1 MRGSCR
7 GWRATRGCFPRRMIW
22 RGSAGCCSRA
32 GTLDGRRYL
41 KESTVRAM
49 FTPHV
54 IGETTRGLGWDMSS
68 AYSRTLGS
76 FFPEG
81 SAGHT
86 GFTGPSM
93 WLDPV
98 EPALRDHHDQSRASE
113 REGLGGGIAP
123 SHQRRRGPG
132 LDGARRPAGRCGDGR
147 RGGPATV
154 CADLARGD
162 DADRARPARGGE
174 LRPTRR
180 SLGRARDQ
188 PHRRRRARPPGHR
201 PPGRQRRA

>member
-1 MRGSCR
+1 M
-7 GWRATRGCFPRRMIW
+7 
-22 RGSAGCCSRA
+22 
-32 GTLDGRRYL
+32 
-41 KESTVRAM
+41 RAM

-123 SHQRRRGPG
+123 PHQRRRR
-132 LDGARRPAGRCGDGR
+132 ARARRRPASRWPSR
-147 RGGPATV
+147 RRETGSGPATV
-154 CADLARGD
+154 WPTWPAGMTLTGL
-162 DADRARPARGGE
+162 DRLVAENFA
-174 LRPTRR
+174 PTRR
-180 SLGRARDQ
+180 SLGRAS
-188 PHRRRRARPPGHR
+188 
-201 PPGRQRRA
+201 